1 MNLLRLVFGYLI
13 SRITKRVHHWG
24 MPVAV
29 SIEPNNTC
37 NLHCPECPAGTN
49 ELTRP
54 KGFMNPILFR
64 SIIDQLSPH
73 LAYLTLYFQGE
84 PYLSKNL
91 FDFIAYPRSR
101 KIFTVT
107 STNGHFLNEETVK
120 QTIDSGLN
128 RLIIS
133 LDGFDRQSY
142 EQYRKGG
149 DFAKVLDGIRLLVS
163 EKKRLKCPNPQ
174 IILQCL
180 ILRSNEN
187 NLNEIRRLGKELGVD
202 QVVFKT
208 AQFNDYKNG
217 NPLMPENPKFSRY
230 TKKVQSSKFKVQSSS
245 QSTITP
251 PLSPIATLPPYQLTN
266 LPPYQLTNSP
276 TNSCFRS
283 WSSCVITWDGKV
295 VPCCFDKDATHLIG
309 DLTKQSFQEIREG
322 KPIHD
327 FRQKIL
333 VNRKGIDICSNCS
346 QTF

>member
-1 MNLLRLVFGYLI
+1 MQLRLRQLLNFIWLVYGYLI
-13 SRITKRVHHWG
+13 SRITKRVYHRG

-37 NLHCPECPAGTN
+37 NLHCPECPAGIK

-54 KGFMNPILFR
+54 QGFMDPILFR
-64 SIIDQLSPH
+64 SIIDQLSPF

-84 PYLSKNL
+84 PYLSKHL
-91 FDFIAYPRSR
+91 FDFVAYARSQ

-107 STNGHFLNEETVK
+107 STNGHFLNEKTVK

-149 DFAKVLDGIRLLVS
+149 DFVKVIEGIRLVVS
-163 EKKRLKCPNPQ
+163 EKKRQKRQNPQ

-180 ILRSNEN
+180 ILKPNEN
-187 NLNEIRRLGKELGVD
+187 NLEEIRRLGKELGVD

-208 AQFNDYKNG
+208 AQFNNYKNG
-217 NPLMPENPKFSRY
+217 NPLMPVNPKFSRY

-245 QSTITP
+245 QSTIKTP
-251 PLSPIATLPPYQLTN
+251 LLPISNLPTYQLTS
-266 LPPYQLTNSP
+266 LPSY
-276 TNSCFRS
+276 SCFRS

-295 VPCCFDKDATHLIG
+295 VPCCFDKDAAHLLG

-327 FRQKIL
+327 FRRKIL
-333 VNRKGIDICSNCS
+333 LNRKGIDICSNCS